1 MEVQNNYSD
10 NNSLDIKLDPWNP
23 NNHLLTKKN
32 IYDIF
37 ERAGVHKCKEIIQIH
52 NLDLYQQAFVHGSY
66 IENPDIKNTVVSR
79 PPNILPLFKHDYEDL
94 EFLGD
99 RCLELS
105 VAWYLY
111 KKYPDSDPGFKT
123 KLKIKIVKKDT
134 LAYFARYLG
143 FNKHLII
150 SKYIEEKTTNGR
162 DNTRILEDVMEAFLC
177 AIFLDQNM
185 NTAIIQEPLQT
196 REIKSGGWVIVNM
209 FIEHLIENCIDFEDL
224 LRNEENFKELLLK
237 LYQKEFK
244 LTPKYLQLAIDGP
257 PHNRIFT
264 MGVLNKNGDIISRGT
279 GKTKKEAEQEASRL
293 ALLYYDETFNVDS
306 DSEIEL

>member
-1 MEVQNNYSD
+1 MQVD
-10 NNSLDIKLDPWNP
+10 NNNNSVDIKLDPWNR
-23 NNHLLTKKN
+23 NNRKITIDD
-32 IYDIF
+32 IYTIF
-37 ERAGVHKCKEIIQIH
+37 ERSGIANSRNILTISNIE
-52 NLDLYQQAFVHGSY
+52 LYQQAFVHGSY
-66 IENPDIKNTVVSR
+66 IENTEIKNTIITKPEGV
-79 PPNILPLFKHDYEDL
+79 LGLFKADYEDL

-150 SKYIEEKTTNGR
+150 SKYVEEKTVNGR

-177 AIFLDQNM
+177 AIFLDQNE
-185 NTAIIQEPLQT
+185 NHTLLSKESNSIH
-196 REIKSGGWVIVNM
+196 IKSAGWLIVNM
-209 FIEHLIENCIDFEDL
+209 FIENLIEKCIDFEEL
-224 LRNEENFKELLLK
+224 LTNDENYKELLLK

-244 LTPKYLQLAIDGP
+244 VTPKYLELDIQGP

-264 MGVLNKNGDIISRGT
+264 MGVLDKDGNIISRGE
-279 GKTKKEAEQEASRL
+279 GKTKKDAEQEASRK
-293 ALLYYDETFNVDS
+293 ALVFFNSSFNEDS
-306 DSEIEL
+306 DSELVL

>member
-1 MEVQNNYSD
+1 MEVQNNNSD

-23 NNHLLTKKN
+23 NNHLLTKEDVYTVFK
-32 IYDIF
+32 
-37 ERAGVHKCKEIIQIH
+37 RAGISNCKEIIQIH
-52 NLDLYQQAFVHGSY
+52 NLNLYQQAFTHGSY
-66 IENPDIKNTVVSR
+66 IENPEVKNTIVPR
-79 PPNILPLFKHDYEDL
+79 PNGILPLFKHDYEDL

-185 NTAIIQEPLQT
+185 NLSIVNTSLQT
-196 REIKSGGWVIVNM
+196 RDVRSGGWVIVNM
-209 FIEHLIENCIDFEDL
+209 FIENLIERCIDFEDL
-224 LRNEENFKELLLK
+224 LRREENFKELLLK

-244 LTPKYLQLAIDGP
+244 LTPKYLQLDVNGP
-257 PHNRIFT
+257 PHNRVFT
-264 MGVLNKNGDIISRGT
+264 MGVLNKDGEIISRGT
-279 GKTKKEAEQEASRL
+279 GKTKKDAEQEASRV
-293 ALLYYDETFNVDS
+293 ALVYYDNSFNVDS

>member
-1 MEVQNNYSD
+1 MEVD
-10 NNSLDIKLDPWNP
+10 NGFNTLDIKLDPWNP
-23 NNHLLTKKN
+23 KNTLLTKEDV
-32 IYDIF
+32 YTIF
-37 ERAGVHKCKEIIQIH
+37 EKCGINNPRDLIIIS
-52 NLDLYQQAFVHGSY
+52 NLNLYQQAFVHGSY
-66 IENPDIKNTVVSR
+66 IENPEIKNT
-79 PPNILPLFKHDYEDL
+79 ILPKPVGVLGLFKKDYEDL

-134 LAYFARYLG
+134 LAIFARFLG

-150 SKYIEEKTTNGR
+150 SKYVEEKTIDGR

-177 AIFLDQNM
+177 AIFLDQNENSDLS
-185 NTAIIQEPLQT
+185 NTLTKQNNIY
-196 REIKSGGWVIVNM
+196 SGGWLIVNM
-209 FIEHLIENCIDFEDL
+209 FIEKLIEKCIDFEEL
-224 LRNEENFKELLLK
+224 LTNDENYKELLLK

-244 LTPKYLQLAIDGP
+244 LTPKYLQLDINGP
-257 PHNRIFT
+257 PHNRVFT
-264 MGVLNKNGDIISRGT
+264 MGVLNKDGEIIARGK

-293 ALLYYDETFNVDS
+293 ALVFYDNSFNVDS

>member
-1 MEVQNNYSD
+1 MQVHNGTNN
-10 NNSLDIKLDPWNP
+10 NIDIKLNPWNA
-23 NNHLLTKKN
+23 NNHALSMEDVYT
-32 IYDIF
+32 IF
-37 ERAGVHKCKEIIQIH
+37 EKCGIPNCSDIIKIH

-66 IENPDIKNTVVSR
+66 IVNPDIKNT
-79 PPNILPLFKHDYEDL
+79 ILPKPDNVMGLFTHDYEDL

-105 VAWYLY
+105 VSWYLY

-150 SKYIEEKTTNGR
+150 SKYVEEKTTNGR

-177 AIFLDQNM
+177 AIFLDQNC
-185 NTAIIQEPLQT
+185 NTSLLSNSSNSIQ
-196 REIKSGGWVIVNM
+196 INSGGWLIVNM
-209 FIEHLIENCIDFEDL
+209 FIENLIEKCIDFEDL
-224 LRNEENFKELLLK
+224 LTNDENYKELLLK

-244 LTPKYLQLAIDGP
+244 LTPKYLELDIQGP

-264 MGVLNKNGDIISRGT
+264 MGVLDKNGDIVARGN
-279 GKTKKEAEQEASRL
+279 GKTKKDAEQEASRL
-293 ALLYYDETFNVDS
+293 GLKFFDSSFNEDS
-306 DSEIEL
+306 DSEILL

>member
-1 MEVQNNYSD
+1 MQVDNN
-10 NNSLDIKLDPWNP
+10 NNSLDIKLDPWNT
-23 NNHLLTKKN
+23 NNYKISIED
-32 IYDIF
+32 IYTIF
-37 ERAGVHKCKEIIQIH
+37 ERAGIPNCRDIITIS
-52 NLDLYQQAFVHGSY
+52 NIDLYQQAFVHGSY
-66 IENPDIKNTVVSR
+66 IENPEIKNTIIDKPEGV
-79 PPNILPLFKHDYEDL
+79 LGLFKADYEDL

-150 SKYIEEKTTNGR
+150 SKYVEEKTVNGR

-177 AIFLDQNM
+177 AIFLDQNE
-185 NTAIIQEPLQT
+185 NYNLLSKQSNSIH
-196 REIKSGGWVIVNM
+196 IKSAGWLIVNM
-209 FIEHLIENCIDFEDL
+209 FIENLIEKCIDFEEL
-224 LRNEENFKELLLK
+224 LTNDENYKELLLK

-244 LTPKYLQLAIDGP
+244 LTPKYLELDIQGP

-264 MGVLNKNGDIISRGT
+264 MGVLNKDGNIIARGE
-279 GKTKKEAEQEASRL
+279 GKTKKDAEQEASRK
-293 ALLYYDETFNVDS
+293 ALVFFDSSFNEDS
-306 DSEIEL
+306 DSELEL

>member
-1 MEVQNNYSD
+1 MRVHNCHSD
-10 NNSLDIKLDPWNP
+10 SNSLDIKLDPWNP
-23 NNHLLTKKN
+23 NNHLLTKEDVYTIFKRTGIDN
-32 IYDIF
+32 CKDIIHI
-37 ERAGVHKCKEIIQIH
+37 HKL
-52 NLDLYQQAFVHGSY
+52 NLYQQAFVHGSY
-66 IENPDIKNTVVSR
+66 IENPDIKNTIVPR
-79 PPNILPLFKHDYEDL
+79 PKNILPLFKADYEDL

-111 KKYPDSDPGFKT
+111 KKYPKSDPGFKT

-134 LAYFARYLG
+134 LASFARYLG

-185 NTAIIQEPLQT
+185 NQSIIQESLQST
-196 REIKSGGWVIVNM
+196 HTKSGGWVIVNM
-209 FIEHLIENCIDFEDL
+209 FIEHLIEQCIDFEEL
-224 LRNEENFKELLLK
+224 LSNEENFKELLLK

-244 LTPKYLQLAIDGP
+244 VTPKYLQLDIKGP

-264 MGVLNKNGDIISRGT
+264 MGVLDKDGEIISRGN

-293 ALLYYDETFNVDS
+293 ALIYYNESIAVDS
-306 DSEIEL
+306 DSEIQL

>member
-1 MEVQNNYSD
+1 MEVD
-10 NNSLDIKLDPWNP
+10 NGSNTLDIKLDPWNP
-23 NNHLLTKKN
+23 KNTLLTKKDV
-32 IYDIF
+32 YTIF
-37 ERAGVHKCKEIIQIH
+37 EKCGIDNPRDLIIIS
-52 NLDLYQQAFVHGSY
+52 NLNLYQQAFVHGSY
-66 IENPDIKNTVVSR
+66 IENPEIKNT
-79 PPNILPLFKHDYEDL
+79 ILPKPEGVLGLFKKDYEDL

-134 LAYFARYLG
+134 LAIFARFLG

-150 SKYIEEKTTNGR
+150 SKYVEEKTIDGR

-177 AIFLDQNM
+177 AIFLDQNENADLS
-185 NTAIIQEPLQT
+185 NTLTKQNNIY
-196 REIKSGGWVIVNM
+196 SGGWLIVNM
-209 FIEHLIENCIDFEDL
+209 FIEKLIEKCIDFEEL
-224 LRNEENFKELLLK
+224 LTNDENYKELLLK

-244 LTPKYLQLAIDGP
+244 ITPKYLELDIEGP

-264 MGVLNKNGDIISRGT
+264 MGVLDKNGEIIARGK
-279 GKTKKEAEQEASRL
+279 GKTKKDAEQEASRIGL
-293 ALLYYDETFNVDS
+293 IYFDSSFEQDS
-306 DSEIEL
+306 DSELEL

>member
-1 MEVQNNYSD
+1 MKVSNNGDS
-10 NNSLDIKLDPWNP
+10 NSLNITLDPWNS
-23 NNHLLTKKN
+23 NNHLITKQDV
-32 IYDIF
+32 YDIF
-37 ERAGVHKCKEIIQIH
+37 ERTGIQNCKDIIHIN

-66 IENPDIKNTVVSR
+66 IENPDIKNTIVER
-79 PPNILPLFKHDYEDL
+79 PYDILPLFKADYEDL

-134 LAYFARYLG
+134 LAYFARYLK

-185 NTAIIQEPLQT
+185 NQTIIQQNLQS
-196 REIKSGGWVIVNM
+196 RQVQSGGWVIVNM
-209 FIEHLIENCIDFEDL
+209 FIENLIERCIDFEKL
-224 LRNEENFKELLLK
+224 LSNEENFKELLLK
-237 LYQKEFK
+237 FYQKEFK
-244 LTPKYLQLAIDGP
+244 LTPKYLELDIQGP

-264 MGVLNKNGDIISRGT
+264 MGVLNKDGDIISRGI
-279 GKTKKEAEQEASRL
+279 GKTKKEAEQEASKI
-293 ALLYYDETFNVDS
+293 ALIYFDSNFNVDS

>member
-1 MEVQNNYSD
+1 MEVRSKNTSI
-10 NNSLDIKLDPWNP
+10 DIKLDPWNP
-23 NNHLLTKKN
+23 NNKLLTQED
-32 IYDIF
+32 IYTIF
-37 ERAGVHKCKEIIQIH
+37 NKCGIEQSKEFIH
-52 NLDLYQQAFVHGSY
+52 IDNVDLYQQAFVHGSY
-66 IENPDIKNTVVSR
+66 IENPEIKNTIVPKPAGV
-79 PPNILPLFKHDYEDL
+79 LGLFTSDYEDL

-134 LAYFARYLG
+134 LANFARYLG

-150 SKYIEEKTTNGR
+150 SKYVEEKTVNGR
-162 DNTRILEDVMEAFLC
+162 NNTRILEDVMEAFLC
-177 AIFLDQNM
+177 AIFLDQNK
-185 NTAIIQEPLQT
+185 NSTLLHSKCSQRNIHS
-196 REIKSGGWVIVNM
+196 SGWLIVNM
-209 FIEHLIENCIDFEDL
+209 FIEHLIEKCIDFEDL
-224 LRNEENFKELLLK
+224 LTNDENYKELLLK

-244 LTPKYLQLAIDGP
+244 LTPKYIELDIRGP

-264 MGVLNKNGDIISRGT
+264 MGVLDKNGEIIARGD
-279 GKTKKEAEQEASRL
+279 GKTKKDAEQEASRL
-293 ALLYYDETFNVDS
+293 GLIYFDSSFKEDS

>member
-1 MEVQNNYSD
+1 MEVQNNHSD
-10 NNSLDIKLDPWNP
+10 SNSLDIKLDPWNP
-23 NNHLLTKKN
+23 NNKLITKKD
-32 IYDIF
+32 IYAIF
-37 ERAGVHKCKEIIQIH
+37 KCSGIHNCNDIIQINNIH
-52 NLDLYQQAFVHGSY
+52 LYQQAFVHGSY
-66 IENPDIKNTVVSR
+66 IENPEIKNTIVPR
-79 PPNILPLFKHDYEDL
+79 PKDILPLFKHDYEDL

-150 SKYIEEKTTNGR
+150 SKYIEEKTINGR

-185 NTAIIQEPLQT
+185 NTNIVQEPLQK
-196 REIKSGGWVIVNM
+196 RNIQSGGWVIVNM
-209 FIEHLIENCIDFEDL
+209 FIEHLIERCIDFEDL
-224 LRNEENFKELLLK
+224 LRKEENFKELLLK

-244 LTPKYLQLAIDGP
+244 VTPKYLQLGVQGP
-257 PHNRIFT
+257 PHNRVFT
-264 MGVLNKNGDIISRGT
+264 MGVLSKDGDIISRGS

-293 ALLYYDETFNVDS
+293 ALSYYDESFNEDS
-306 DSEIEL
+306 DNEIQL

>member
-1 MEVQNNYSD
+1 MKVINNNSE
-10 NNSLDIKLDPWNP
+10 NNSLDIKLDPWNS
-23 NNHLLTKKN
+23 NNYLLTKDDV
-32 IYDIF
+32 YTIF
-37 ERAGVHKCKEIIQIH
+37 ERSGILNCKEIICIN

-66 IENPDIKNTVVSR
+66 IENPEIKNTIVSR
-79 PPNILPLFKHDYEDL
+79 PRDILPLFKHDYEDL

-143 FNKHLII
+143 FNKHLVI
-150 SKYIEEKTTNGR
+150 SKYIEEKTINGR

-185 NTAIIQEPLQT
+185 SHSIIQEPLHK
-196 REIKSGGWVIVNM
+196 RNIKSGGWVIVNM
-209 FIEHLIENCIDFEDL
+209 FIEKLIERCIDFEDL
-224 LRNEENFKELLLK
+224 LSNEENFKELLLK

-244 LTPKYLQLAIDGP
+244 LTPKYLELNIEGP

-264 MGVLNKNGDIISRGT
+264 MGVLDKDGEIIARGI
-279 GKTKKEAEQEASRL
+279 GKTKKEAEQNASKS
-293 ALLYYDETFNVDS
+293 ALTYYDNNYNLDS
-306 DSEIEL
+306 DNELEL

>member
-1 MEVQNNYSD
+1 MQVNNGLK
-10 NNSLDIKLDPWNP
+10 NNIDIKLNPWNP
-23 NNHLLTKKN
+23 KNQLLTKED
-32 IYDIF
+32 IYVIF
-37 ERAGVHKCKEIIQIH
+37 ERCGIPNCRNIINIH
-52 NLDLYQQAFVHGSY
+52 NIDVYQQAFVHGSY
-66 IENPDIKNTVVSR
+66 INNPEIKNIISPKPDNV
-79 PPNILPLFKHDYEDL
+79 LGLFTHDYEDL

-150 SKYIEEKTTNGR
+150 SKYVEEKTTNGR

-177 AIFLDQNM
+177 AIFLDQNV
-185 NTAIIQEPLQT
+185 NKGLLSSDANAIHIN
-196 REIKSGGWVIVNM
+196 SGGWLIVNM
-209 FIEHLIENCIDFEDL
+209 FIEQLIEKCIDFEDL
-224 LRNEENFKELLLK
+224 LTNDENYKELLLK

-244 LTPKYLQLAIDGP
+244 LTPKYLELDIQGP

-264 MGVLNKNGDIISRGT
+264 MGVLDKNGDIVARGE
-279 GKTKKEAEQEASRL
+279 GKTKKDAEQEASRL
-293 ALLYYDETFNVDS
+293 GLKYFDSSFKEDS